1 MTNAQFAKWN
11 PSDGDLDR
19 TWSEAWA
26 DMLKARE
33 EKQRAIDAMLRA
45 GLTRPEPRREPQ

>member
-1 MTNAQFAKWN
+1 MTNAQFEKWK
-11 PSDGDLDR
+11 PSETDLDR

-33 EKQRAIDAMLRA
+33 EKQRAIAAMLAA
-45 GLTRPEPRREPQ
+45 GLTRPEPRREPK